1 MLFFSPFAYSL
12 PGQIQNNASN
22 TSEVIEKSDNS
33 YWKSLE
39 NPIRSVYEIQES
51 SGLIHSPYGIFDPIV
66 DDFPLGPWGEIGL
79 TEPFD
84 KRLHI
89 VQSINSDLHSL
100 EEQLNSMEIQIIDQ
114 IPDDALVISIN
125 EEGLEEYKNIISQLP
140 QVRWIENMPS
150 MWKVS
155 PSLIHLINSK
165 EIAIDLDII
174 PSPAISISEHESL
187 SAEMSALDGFN
198 HLESR
203 CDRHICQI
211 KSSDNSYVKTL
222 ASDYRVLKIELGQII
237 SIQNSNASLISG
249 IDHIRG
255 IFSGNLTGFGE
266 VI

>member
-1 MLFFSPFAYSL
+1 
-12 PGQIQNNASN
+12 
-22 TSEVIEKSDNS
+22 
-33 YWKSLE
+33 
-39 NPIRSVYEIQES
+39 
-51 SGLIHSPYGIFDPIV
+51 
-66 DDFPLGPWGEIGL
+66 
-79 TEPFD
+79 
-84 KRLHI
+84 
-89 VQSINSDLHSL
+89 
-100 EEQLNSMEIQIIDQ
+100 MEIQIIDQ

-155 PSLIHLINSK
+155 PSLIQLINSK
-165 EIAIDLDII
+165 KIVIDLDII

-187 SAEMSALDGFN
+187 SVEMSALDGSN

-237 SIQNSNASLISG
+237 SIQNNNASLISG

-255 IFSGNLTGFGE
+255 IFAGNLNGFGE
-266 VI
+266 VIGISDTGLDADHGDFDGRLRSPIYNLFGPDNSGADTNSGHGTHVAATLLGDGSGDANMTGMVPESTFHFYQLEVDSSGLLARWGHFTKCSNIPC